1 MMVVPFSFPSFS
13 TIHVYLFSMAFMC
26 LHTARLES
34 ISFSFVP
41 SKLRDNWISKSLL
54 GSSTSPAP
62 SPGYEG
68 NLIDSPLSFVLP
80 LLTDTTIL

>member
-1 MMVVPFSFPSFS
+1 
-13 TIHVYLFSMAFMC
+13 MAFTC
-26 LHTARLES
+26 LHTERLES

-54 GSSTSPAP
+54 GPSTSPAP

-68 NLIDSPLSFVLP
+68 NLIVSPLSYGLP
-80 LLTDTTIL
+80 LLTDTTLL